1 MEFKGIFTLLINIVH
16 SIDSNAIPTNCT
28 TKSRD
33 KMSYIDLFRD
43 IATPHN
49 NSAICTHLDDYKW
62 AFCWSV
68 DFPDNIFIGSIW
80 LPIWKTTLRLFP
92 HILFWSMTFPF
103 LILMT
108 SQSAMNFTFNSISWL
123 KKNYADE
130 SWSILWWAL
139 QISQATNQVYHSID
153 PHYQRYD
160 PMGPLYLAR
169 PLVLDDPCPIRH
181 WPLPFFTEVAVDF
194 IANSCKIGEKYAC
207 FPGKFMY
214 FFLLFLNFW
223 QIQILFT

>member
-80 LPIWKTTLRLFP
+80 LPI
-92 HILFWSMTFPF
+92 
-103 LILMT
+103 
-108 SQSAMNFTFNSISWL
+108 
-123 KKNYADE
+123 
-130 SWSILWWAL
+130 
-139 QISQATNQVYHSID
+139 
-153 PHYQRYD
+153 
-160 PMGPLYLAR
+160 
-169 PLVLDDPCPIRH
+169 
-181 WPLPFFTEVAVDF
+181 
-194 IANSCKIGEKYAC
+194 
-207 FPGKFMY
+207 
-214 FFLLFLNFW
+214 
-223 QIQILFT
+223 